1 MKLFVILSY
10 FFLSTNAYPKSKL
23 DLFTGDRW
31 KLSKTQ
37 KKYLKKGEV
46 LAVSNV
52 EDFDSKQS
60 FELKAL
66 AMHPKKCKRALRKL
80 SMLENYENWIDFIK
94 KSTYSPD
101 NKLFTIKADH
111 PLLPFP
117 MIVHIIVDR
126 PTKEGKYPFTFPTGM
141 FRGLK
146 GFFEIKEIDKK
157 CTFFA
162 SSNWVG
168 PKTRIP
174 NLVIEI
180 FSETLSKV
188 GGKILIRKTR

>member
-1 MKLFVILSY
+1 MKLFAILSY
-10 FFLSTNAYPKSKL
+10 FFLSTNVYSKSEL
-23 DLFTGDRW
+23 DLFVGDRW

-37 KKYLKKGEV
+37 KKYLKNGEV
-46 LAVSNV
+46 LAISNV
-52 EDFDSKQS
+52 EDFESKQS

-66 AMHPKKCKRALRKL
+66 AMHPKKCRRALRKL
-80 SMLENYENWIDFIK
+80 SLLESYQNWIDFIK
-94 KSTYSPD
+94 ESTYSPD
-101 NKLFTIKADH
+101 NRLFTIKADH

-141 FRGLK
+141 FRGLN
-146 GFFEIKEIDKK
+146 GFFEIKEINKK
-157 CTFFA
+157 CVFLA
-162 SSNWVG
+162 NSNWVG
-168 PKTRIP
+168 PKTKIP